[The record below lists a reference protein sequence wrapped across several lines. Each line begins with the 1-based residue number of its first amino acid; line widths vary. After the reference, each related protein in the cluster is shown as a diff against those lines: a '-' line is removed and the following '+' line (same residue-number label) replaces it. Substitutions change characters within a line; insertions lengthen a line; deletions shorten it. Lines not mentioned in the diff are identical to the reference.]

1 MAMSPCIGLILAGGR
16 SKRMG
21 EDKARLPLAH
31 TDLLA
36 WQVARLADCCD
47 WVVVSGD
54 YPEHAAVPDILPG
67 LGPLAGLHAAALH
80 FPKAALW
87 ALPVDMP
94 GLRPE
99 RLQVLRQQTTPAFY
113 GESPLPAWFPDTD
126 NLAAAIADI
135 LIATPRELS
144 IRQLH
149 ARLHSRALPALSAA
163 EQANLNTPE
172 DWAAFTR
179 ALAMP

>member
-21 EDKARLPLAH
+21 EDKARLRLAH

-36 WQVARLADCCD
+36 WQVARFADCCD
-47 WVVVSGD
+47 QVVVSGD

-99 RLQVLRQQTTPAFY
+99 RLQALRQQPVPAFY
-113 GESPLPAWFPDTD
+113 GDSPLPAWFPDTD
-126 NLAAAIADI
+126 ALAAAITAM
-135 LIATPRELS
+135 LAAVPRELS

-149 ARLHSRALPALSAA
+149 ARLHSRALPALPDD

-172 DWAAFTR
+172 DWAAFRR

>member
-1 MAMSPCIGLILAGGR
+1 MAMRACIGLILAGGR

-36 WQVARLADCCD
+36 WQVARLAACCD
-47 WVVVSGD
+47 RIVVSGD
-54 YPEHAAVPDILPG
+54 YPEHDAVPDILPG
-67 LGPLAGLHAAALH
+67 LGPLAGLYAAALR
-80 FPKAALW
+80 FPNAALW

-99 RLQVLRQQTTPAFY
+99 RLEALRQQTAPAFY
-113 GESPLPAWFPDTD
+113 GDSPLPAWFPDTD
-126 NLAAAIADI
+126 ALAAAITAM
-135 LIATPRELS
+135 LTAVPRELS

-149 ARLHSRALPALSAA
+149 ARLHSRALPALPVA

-172 DWAAFTR
+172 DWAAFSR
-179 ALAMP
+179 ALAAP

>member
-1 MAMSPCIGLILAGGR
+1 MAMRPCIGLILAGGR
-16 SKRMG
+16 SRRMG
-21 EDKARLPLAH
+21 EDKARLRLAH

-36 WQVARLADCCD
+36 WQVARLVACCNRI
-47 WVVVSGD
+47 VVSGD
-54 YPEHAAVPDILPG
+54 YPEHEAVPDLLPG
-67 LGPLAGLHAAALH
+67 LGPLAGLHAAALR
-80 FPKAALW
+80 FPNAALW

-99 RLQVLRQQTTPAFY
+99 RLQALRQQTSPAFY

>member
-1 MAMSPCIGLILAGGR
+1 MAMRPCIGLILAGGR

-21 EDKARLPLAH
+21 EDKARLPLADG
-31 TDLLA
+31 DLLA

-47 WVVVSGD
+47 RIVVSGD
-54 YPEHAAVPDILPG
+54 YPEYEAVPDVLPG
-67 LGPLAGLHAAALH
+67 LGPLAGLHAAALR
-80 FPKAALW
+80 FPNAALW

-99 RLQVLRQQTTPAFY
+99 RLQALRQQPVPVFY
-113 GESPLPAWFPDTD
+113 GASPLPAWFPDTD
-126 NLAAAIADI
+126 ALAAAITAM
-135 LIATPRELS
+135 LAAVPRELS

-149 ARLHSRALPALSAA
+149 ARLHSQALPALPVT

-172 DWAAFTR
+172 DWAAFSR
-179 ALAMP
+179 ALATP

>member
-1 MAMSPCIGLILAGGR
+1 MAMRPCIGLILAGGR

-21 EDKARLPLAH
+21 EDKARLPLAQG
-31 TDLLA
+31 DLLA

-47 WVVVSGD
+47 RIVVSGD
-54 YPEHAAVPDILPG
+54 YPEHDAVPDLLPG
-67 LGPLAGLHAAALH
+67 LGPLAGLHAAVLR
-80 FPKAALW
+80 FPNAALW

-113 GESPLPAWFPDTD
+113 GDSPLPAWFPDTD
-126 NLAAAIADI
+126 ALATAIAAMLAAA
-135 LIATPRELS
+135 PRELA
-144 IRQLH
+144 IHQLH
-149 ARLHSRALPALSAA
+149 ARLHSRALPALPTH

-172 DWAAFTR
+172 DWAAFRR
-179 ALAMP
+179 ALAAP

>member
-21 EDKARLPLAH
+21 EDKARLRLAH

-54 YPEHAAVPDILPG
+54 YPEHEAVPDVLPG

-99 RLQVLRQQTTPAFY
+99 RLQTLRQQATPAFY
-113 GESPLPAWFPDTD
+113 DDSPLPAWFSDTD
-126 NLAAAIADI
+126 ELAAAITAM
-135 LIATPRELS
+135 LAAKPRELS

-149 ARLHSRALPALSAA
+149 ARLQSRTLSALPAN

-172 DWAAFTR
+172 DWAAFTQ
-179 ALAMP
+179 ALAAP

>member
-1 MAMSPCIGLILAGGR
+1 MRPCIGLILAGGR

-149 ARLHSRALPALSAA
+149 ARPHSRALPALSAA

>member
-1 MAMSPCIGLILAGGR
+1 MAMRPCIGLILAGGR

-36 WQVARLADCCD
+36 WQVARLAACCD
-47 WVVVSGD
+47 RIVVSGD
-54 YPEHAAVPDILPG
+54 YPEHEAVPDVLPG
-67 LGPLAGLHAAALH
+67 LGPLAGLHAAALR

-99 RLQVLRQQTTPAFY
+99 RLQALRQQAAPAFY

-126 NLAAAIADI
+126 ALAAAITAM
-135 LIATPRELS
+135 LAASPRELS

-149 ARLHSRALPALSAA
+149 ARLHSRALPALPAN

-172 DWAAFTR
+172 DWAAFRWVSAT
-179 ALAMP
+179 P

>member
-1 MAMSPCIGLILAGGR
+1 MRPCIGLILAGGR

-47 WVVVSGD
+47 QVVVSGD
-54 YPEHAAVPDILPG
+54 YPEHAAVPDVLPG
-67 LGPLAGLHAAALH
+67 LGPLAGLHAAALR
-80 FPKAALW
+80 FPNAALW

-99 RLQVLRQQTTPAFY
+99 RLQALRQQPVPAFH
-113 GESPLPAWFPDTD
+113 ELP
-126 NLAAAIADI
+126 
-135 LIATPRELS
+135 
-144 IRQLH
+144 QLVAP
-149 ARLHSRALPALSAA
+149 ARRRLQRG
-163 EQANLNTPE
+163 
-172 DWAAFTR
+172 AFDR
-179 ALAMP
+179 LVERP